1 MAEPPAHRGVIPGNV
16 VHRADQ
22 PVLVDSSQGEAQPT
36 NHPITVVPVLDGDSI
51 VGFEVR
57 CSCGASVIVECI
69 YEEKP

>member
-16 VHRADQ
+16 VRRADQ
-22 PVLVDSSQGEAQPT
+22 PVLVDSSQGAEAT

-57 CSCGASVIVECI
+57 CSCGACVIVECI